1 MDKDADVEQN
11 SSKWSKDSTMVR
23 IEFIMNAVKGPLVV
37 GLGNPV
43 AVARSN
49 RILDVDV
56 SELIATLS
64 LVEDTRVRTLCALLC
79 PKIIL
84 ASEDWVNC
92 AESARKAALEGR
104 DFLLVGL
111 FRLHSGFL
119 QLGLWPMVQ
128 FCLSTRLRTNHYR
141 DGISC

>member
-1 MDKDADVEQN
+1 
-11 SSKWSKDSTMVR
+11 MVR
-23 IEFIMNAVKGPLVV
+23 IEFIMNVVKGPLVV

-49 RILDVDV
+49 RVLDVDV

-128 FCLSTRLRTNHYR
+128 FCRKFSDISSSCLHRASC
-141 DGISC
+141 GIMAFGLLAWSV